1 MMRLKIF
8 NAKIVMNDKL
18 DCYHEEDIVKQNWP
32 YLVPFLTR
40 RHGVNTGEINLED
53 GAIIITWSYE
63 DTDEDEYTEDEVGW
77 YEAYKLNPAGEINAH
92 AN

>member
-1 MMRLKIF
+1 MSKIF

-40 RHGVNTGEINLED
+40 RHGVNKGEINLED
-53 GAIIITWSYE
+53 GAIIITWSYK
-63 DTDEDEYTEDEVGW
+63 DTDEDEYTGDDEGW
-77 YEAYKLNPAGEINAH
+77 NEAYDYTT
-92 AN
+92 